1 MADLVRFGLSNVHY
15 ALKTSTGT
23 YSQPK
28 PLVGAV
34 QLTTS
39 PEGDSSNFYADNR
52 VFYVMSSNSGY
63 SGSLEV
69 AAINEDFM
77 TDCLGYEADATSGL
91 TIETTEAQPA
101 EVALLF
107 EINGNTEKQRGAL
120 YGLTFQRAD
129 SENNTTTDSTEP
141 DTVTLDF
148 TAVGD
153 QFTVGSATKNV
164 VKAFCTDAEE
174 THDAFDNFF
183 TAVPIPGKASGA
195 GE

>member
-15 ALKTSTGT
+15 ALKTSPGV
-23 YSQPK
+23 YGDPK

-52 VFYVMSSNSGY
+52 VFYVLNSDSGY

-69 AAINEDFM
+69 AAINEEFM
-77 TDCLGYEADATSGL
+77 TDCLGYEDETTSGL
-91 TIETTEAQPA
+91 TIETTDAQPA

-107 EINGNTEKQRGAL
+107 EINGNVEKQRGAL

-129 SENNTTTDSTEP
+129 SENNTTTDSSEP

-153 QFTVGSATKNV
+153 QFTIGGATKNV
-164 VKAFCTDAEE
+164 VKAFCTDGDS

-195 GE
+195 AE